1 MRGVLNEWVSAEAM
15 VLFQL
20 SLNIIMLIIYLS

>member
-1 MRGVLNEWVSAEAM
+1 MRGVLNEWVRAEAM